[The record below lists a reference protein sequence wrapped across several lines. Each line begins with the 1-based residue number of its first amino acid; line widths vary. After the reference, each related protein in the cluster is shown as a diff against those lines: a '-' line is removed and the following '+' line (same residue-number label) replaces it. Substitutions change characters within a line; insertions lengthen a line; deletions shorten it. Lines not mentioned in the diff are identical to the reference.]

1 MQTYVRILKMI
12 KPYLGQALASVF
24 FMLLFSFFSIFS
36 ITMISPFLNAL
47 FLHDDVVEFADLGIT
62 RSAAD
67 TMVVQDE
74 ASLQAVEQQ
83 SVAQQSDAQQSVE
96 QKPADVRSTLSLVDR
111 WKIDF
116 RDKVGGYMLRGTR
129 QQALLRICLV
139 FFFMVLGKN
148 VTGYF
153 QEILMVYVSHSVI
166 RDLRDKL
173 FLQLT
178 SLPLSFYH
186 HHKAGELIS
195 RATNDVLVA
204 EKCVNVSFTK
214 LVRDPMFILS
224 YLAVALIISWKLTLL
239 AVVLLP
245 VSLLV
250 IIRIGKKLRKY
261 SHRQQEQMAN
271 LTIVLQ
277 ETVYGIRVIKAFAME
292 SFENRKFIRV
302 NQKLFQQVFKID
314 WVMKLSA
321 PLTEQLSIIVG
332 LTLLW
337 YGGSKVFTGG
347 AMAPDLFIVFLFC
360 IFSLVRPIKSMGQL
374 NASIQEGVAAADR
387 IFAVLDTPAELA
399 DPPLGERLPEV
410 VGEVEMRQV
419 GFSYVPGEPVLQDI
433 DLKVR
438 PGEVVALVGS
448 SGAGKSTLVDLI
460 AGFYFAQQGQ
470 VLIDGRDI
478 RGLNLID
485 LRQHLG
491 VVTQEVILFNDTVH
505 NNIAY
510 GAEGASEEEI
520 VAAAQ
525 AANADEFIRELPAGY
540 QTRIGD
546 RGINLSGGQRQRLS
560 IARAI
565 LRNPP
570 LLLLD
575 EATSALDSESEL
587 LVQEAIDQLV
597 RDRTT
602 FVIAHRLS
610 TVQNVDRIYVM
621 DEGRIV
627 QEGTHIDLLAQ
638 GGRYRELYQLQFQKQ
653 ARAESGDKQA
663 VSSPSQPRE

>member
-1 MQTYVRILKMI
+1 
-12 KPYLGQALASVF
+12 
-24 FMLLFSFFSIFS
+24 
-36 ITMISPFLNAL
+36 
-47 FLHDDVVEFADLGIT
+47 
-62 RSAAD
+62 
-67 TMVVQDE
+67 
-74 ASLQAVEQQ
+74 
-83 SVAQQSDAQQSVE
+83 
-96 QKPADVRSTLSLVDR
+96 
-111 WKIDF
+111 
-116 RDKVGGYMLRGTR
+116 
-129 QQALLRICLV
+129 
-139 FFFMVLGKN
+139 
-148 VTGYF
+148 
-153 QEILMVYVSHSVI
+153 
-166 RDLRDKL
+166 
-173 FLQLT
+173 
-178 SLPLSFYH
+178 
-186 HHKAGELIS
+186 
-195 RATNDVLVA
+195 
-204 EKCVNVSFTK
+204 
-214 LVRDPMFILS
+214 
-224 YLAVALIISWKLTLL
+224 
-239 AVVLLP
+239 
-245 VSLLV
+245 
-250 IIRIGKKLRKY
+250 
-261 SHRQQEQMAN
+261 
-271 LTIVLQ
+271 
-277 ETVYGIRVIKAFAME
+277 
-292 SFENRKFIRV
+292 
-302 NQKLFQQVFKID
+302 
-314 WVMKLSA
+314 
-321 PLTEQLSIIVG
+321 
-332 LTLLW
+332 
-337 YGGSKVFTGG
+337 VFTGG

-387 IFAVLDTPAELA
+387 IFAILDTPAELA
-399 DPPLGERLPEV
+399 DPPLGERLPKV

-460 AGFYFAQQGQ
+460 AGFYFAQQGL
-470 VLIDGRDI
+470 VLIDGRDV

-597 RDRTT
+597 RNRTT

-621 DEGRIV
+621 DEGRII
-627 QEGTHIDLLAQ
+627 QEGTHTDLLAQ
-638 GGRYRELYQLQFQKQ
+638 GGRYKELYQLQFQKQ
-653 ARAESGDKQA
+653 ARAESRHGQA

>member
-1 MQTYVRILKMI
+1 
-12 KPYLGQALASVF
+12 
-24 FMLLFSFFSIFS
+24 
-36 ITMISPFLNAL
+36 
-47 FLHDDVVEFADLGIT
+47 
-62 RSAAD
+62 
-67 TMVVQDE
+67 
-74 ASLQAVEQQ
+74 
-83 SVAQQSDAQQSVE
+83 
-96 QKPADVRSTLSLVDR
+96 
-111 WKIDF
+111 
-116 RDKVGGYMLRGTR
+116 
-129 QQALLRICLV
+129 LLRICLV

-277 ETVYGIRVIKAFAME
+277 ESVYGIRVIKAFAME

-387 IFAVLDTPAELA
+387 IFAILDTPAELA

-438 PGEVVALVGS
+438 PGDVVALVGS

-520 VAAAQ
+520 VAAAL

-627 QEGTHIDLLAQ
+627 QEGTHTDLLAQ

-653 ARAESGDKQA
+653 ARAESRYGQA

>member
-1 MQTYVRILKMI
+1 MQTYVRMLKMI

-24 FMLLFSFFSIFS
+24 FMVLFSFFSIFS
-36 ITMISPFLNAL
+36 ITMISPFLDAL
-47 FLHDDVVEFADLGIT
+47 FLHDEVAESDDLGIT

-67 TMVVQDE
+67 ALVVQDE
-74 ASLQAVEQQ
+74 SSLQAVEQQ
-83 SVAQQSDAQQSVE
+83 PAE

-111 WKIDF
+111 WKYDF
-116 RDKVGGYMLRGTR
+116 KDKVGGYMLRGTR

-214 LVRDPMFILS
+214 LVRDPMFIVS
-224 YLAVALIISWKLTLL
+224 YLAVALILSWKLTLL

-261 SHRQQEQMAN
+261 SYRQQEQMAN

-292 SFENRKFIRV
+292 GFENRKFIRV

-321 PLTEQLSIIVG
+321 PLTEQLSILVG

-374 NASIQEGVAAADR
+374 NASIQEGMAAAER
-387 IFAVLDTPAELA
+387 IFTVLDTPAELA

-470 VLIDGRDI
+470 VLIDGHDI

-491 VVTQEVILFNDTVH
+491 VVTQEVILFNDTIH
-505 NNIAY
+505 NNIVY
-510 GAEGASEEEI
+510 GAEGASEEEV

-546 RGINLSGGQRQRLS
+546 RGINISGGQRQRLS

-597 RDRTT
+597 RNRTT

-627 QEGTHIDLLAQ
+627 QEGTHTDLLAQ
-638 GGRYRELYQLQFQKQ
+638 EGRYRGLYQLQFQKQ
-653 ARAESGDKQA
+653 ARAESGHGQA

>member
-24 FMLLFSFFSIFS
+24 FMVLFSFFSIFS

-47 FLHDDVVEFADLGIT
+47 FLHDEVVESADLGIT
-62 RSAAD
+62 PSAAD
-67 TMVVQDE
+67 TLVVPDE
-74 ASLQAVEQQ
+74 ALLLAVEQQ
-83 SVAQQSDAQQSVE
+83 PVE
-96 QKPADVRSTLSLVDR
+96 QDPADVRSTLSLVDR

-153 QEILMVYVSHSVI
+153 QEIFMVYVSHSVI

-214 LVRDPMFILS
+214 LVRDPMFIFS

-277 ETVYGIRVIKAFAME
+277 ESVYGIRVIKAFAME
-292 SFENRKFIRV
+292 GFENRKFIRV

-321 PLTEQLSIIVG
+321 PLTEQLSILVG

-387 IFAVLDTPAELA
+387 IFAILDTPAEFA

-470 VLIDGRDI
+470 VLIDGQDI

-510 GAEGASEEEI
+510 GAEGASAEEI

-627 QEGTHIDLLAQ
+627 QEGTHADLLAQ
-638 GGRYRELYQLQFQKQ
+638 QGRYRELYKLQFQKQ
-653 ARAESGDKQA
+653 ARAESGDKHA